1 MIWTQT
7 KGALLAGAR
16 TGHGKSPYP
25 PKGQGLRRGRTS
37 APVRCESGVNICG
50 IIWISQSEIPHR
62 RGSQYTRTLHTH
74 IASTS
79 YCKDPHCKHLATS
92 QEPLARKLKLLSNP
106 LQ

>member
-74 IASTS
+74 
-79 YCKDPHCKHLATS
+79 CKHLATS